1 MTVKVGD
8 IVKYNET
15 DVRVMQIYRDDTRL
29 ANFGRTSISDSD
41 IVESN
46 TIPKFKVGDKALI
59 QPIPGP
65 EQTAYGPGWGGQMSR
80 MVNNIHTISAVHNHN
95 SQGELAK
102 LNGYWFQTYHLEFV
116 ADYDI
121 V

>member
-29 ANFGRTSISDSD
+29 ANFGRIGKLLSDSD
-41 IVESN
+41 IIKSN
-46 TIPKFKVGDKALI
+46 TIPKFKVGDKVLI
-59 QPIPGP
+59 QPISGP

-80 MVNNIHTISAVHNHN
+80 MVTV
-95 SQGELAK
+95 
-102 LNGYWFQTYHLEFV
+102 T
-116 ADYDI
+116 
-121 V
+121 